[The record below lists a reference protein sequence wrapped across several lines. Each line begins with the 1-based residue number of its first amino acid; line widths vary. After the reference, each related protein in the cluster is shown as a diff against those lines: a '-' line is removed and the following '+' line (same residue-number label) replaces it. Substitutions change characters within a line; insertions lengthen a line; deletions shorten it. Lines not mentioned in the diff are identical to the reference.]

1 MRTLVLF
8 PYILTF
14 YSILVLELQERK
26 LKKKIAKR
34 VEKIRFRN

>member
-14 YSILVLELQERK
+14 YSTLVLELQERK
-26 LKKKIAKR
+26 LKKKNSKKDR
-34 VEKIRFRN
+34 KNTF